1 MKIVFESGIANY
13 AGFEKKKSCI
23 VRILQQVLFDF
34 FFLLLLQR
42 NTFLNWL
49 IWCDGPCGEF
59 ASFRKRIPQLP
70 ISVGEW
76 EVSFYSSVHYS
87 FTLLIFLKR
96 VLTQGLWDF

>member
-13 AGFEKKKSCI
+13 AGFEKKNLALLGFCNKFCLI
-23 VRILQQVLFDF
+23 F